1 MKIKIREQTRTT
13 RDHSTT
19 SRQTHN
25 TQHPTHNTHTYTY
38 TMIHSVLIF
47 NNDGVPRLLRCYTGL
62 AVHQQQA
69 LLKQVHTLVRQRQD
83 QNSSS
88 FLSVPPLLQQTY
100 AHGARDIRIV
110 YRHYAT
116 LYFVFVVDQNES
128 ELGILDLIQVFVQ
141 VLNRCFKD
149 VCELDLVFHWQVLQ
163 IALEETVQAGTVI
176 DTNIENIMAAIDAM
190 NREDSLGISSNGG
203 SSGSGVGVGGVGV
216 GVGGAGSSAATTA
229 AAAMAAARS
238 SFFSRWP
245 LT

>member
-1 MKIKIREQTRTT
+1 
-13 RDHSTT
+13 
-19 SRQTHN
+19 
-25 TQHPTHNTHTYTY
+25 
-38 TMIHSVLIF
+38 MIHSVLIF

-62 AVHQQQA
+62 AVHQQQT

-216 GVGGAGSSAATTA
+216 GVGVGGAGSSAATTA